1 MQRQV
6 FVKNEEIIPHERFN
20 QNPLPGCGRMT
31 AVIKKMFK
39 EKMEG
44 MCFKLTPR
52 SHLNKFERGLEMA
65 GFVISGINI
74 RC

>member
-31 AVIKKMFK
+31 AVTKKDVQGKNGGNVFQVDTT
-39 EKMEG
+39 E
-44 MCFKLTPR
+44 
-52 SHLNKFERGLEMA
+52 SFE
-65 GFVISGINI
+65 
-74 RC
+74 